1 MPDLI
6 EIPGF
11 AELQALTRG
20 DSRIKIAVLDGPA
33 DLDRAC
39 FQGGNISRVKG
50 YWQQDLEPID
60 PFYIQQ
66 EVKINKLSD
75 RKKALKKTLKQRKN
89 ESQDAN
95 ATSDIEASQVLNAIA
110 PSILSASHYSP
121 RSITRIF
128 NTVLEDTDAALQ
140 EQYRQLKVSKPQP
153 NLNLEKPASFDTIEG
168 LEDAIA
174 QLEAEINALKDSIP
188 QPVQDRLG
196 GIFHATGIFGTM
208 FGQPGS
214 PVEGI
219 APYCTAIN
227 IPLFETATSDEA
239 LSPLNIA
246 HAFNLALK
254 LGVNIIHCAAC
265 HPNQTGFA
273 HEMIQK
279 AVKQCQDNNILIV
292 APSGNNKGEW
302 FCAPAILPNVLAVG
316 MMKDNGQPANYSNWG
331 GQYQQQ
337 GILAPG
343 ENVIAA
349 QPGTDEPARQEGTSL
364 AAPVITGISAL
375 LMSVQLQRGEKP
387 NAEAVRQALLNSA
400 IPCDPEEV
408 EEPERCLRGK
418 LNIPGAYELI
428 TGEKLRSLSVADSPI
443 DSSFSAKINSVITP
457 IINGRYILNSQLIGT
472 GITHIYEAID
482 VGNPATKV
490 AFKVF
495 KYNSDFPNFFQ
506 ALEDKT
512 LLNESFE
519 KELST
524 ESAKREREA
533 LTELK
538 HPRIIK
544 MLDSGVDEQTGDEFL
559 VLELMKWNL
568 ADYLQAHPDTDWHYF
583 YLNIALPILEGLEF
597 CHRHHYIH
605 RDIHPTN
612 ILLDNIGNIKLA
624 DFNISKKID
633 SKNNSDPDSM
643 TCISLM
649 KPGRGIYVP
658 PEPDAGLYSY
668 TRDVFGFGILVL
680 NCLTNVELS
689 NYEYVLEALEKLDA
703 PLAAKKIIETTI
715 SLDPE
720 KRPAT
725 AGVLLAEFK
734 KIQNLEKTES
744 IFVTESQK
752 ILNSNVAASATTLN
766 ELSSNTAATAMP
778 HPSLMTVSE
787 PTEGITPSAASK
799 LVYAL
804 GTIGYDFGSEAR
816 RDTFK
821 QLMPAV
827 EIDGTTIPANPYDVR
842 QMVNYLSQNPS
853 EAKALIWTLNQE
865 LTPVYALEPR
875 QGFSA
880 DIYEILIVMLAGQI
894 EPEDSDNFVE
904 RVSIPAKTADKTV
917 QLFSGQEL
925 PVITIVNTRGMYAW
939 KINNLVEAALQS
951 VASQIPQADEIA
963 LRKSLNSF
971 LNKVYFEFQNLG
983 NTSRDRAL
991 NFSVTNT
998 FQAASSFAAVVS
1010 TGMQL
1015 DGIEVEKSKFCRLN
1029 SDCWDMILKFFDPEN
1044 SRRAKKVYRFTVDVS
1059 DRIPVTLGQLRS
1071 WSVPK

>member
-11 AELQALTRG
+11 AALQALTRG

-60 PFYIQQ
+60 PIYIQQ
-66 EVKINKLSD
+66 ELKIKKLSD

-95 ATSDIEASQVLNAIA
+95 VTSDIDASQVLNAIA
-110 PSILSASHYSP
+110 PSIPSGSRYSA
-121 RSITRIF
+121 RSIATIF
-128 NTVLEDTDAALQ
+128 NSVLEDTDAALQ

-188 QPVQDRLG
+188 QPVQERLG

-408 EEPERCLRGK
+408 AEPERCLRGK
-418 LNIPGAYELI
+418 LNIPGAYQLLTGKELTTVQPSSTARQEI
-428 TGEKLRSLSVADSPI
+428 NFHSLSESPLKMNKNYFESSFLSGVNISNPEEKPLVESSINSAFEQTSAISLGI
-443 DSSFSAKINSVITP
+443 DSQA
-457 IINGRYILNSQLIGT
+457 
-472 GITHIYEAID
+472 EAT
-482 VGNPATKV
+482 AT
-490 AFKVF
+490 
-495 KYNSDFPNFFQ
+495 
-506 ALEDKT
+506 
-512 LLNESFE
+512 
-519 KELST
+519 
-524 ESAKREREA
+524 
-533 LTELK
+533 
-538 HPRIIK
+538 
-544 MLDSGVDEQTGDEFL
+544 
-559 VLELMKWNL
+559 
-568 ADYLQAHPDTDWHYF
+568 
-583 YLNIALPILEGLEF
+583 
-597 CHRHHYIH
+597 
-605 RDIHPTN
+605 
-612 ILLDNIGNIKLA
+612 
-624 DFNISKKID
+624 IS
-633 SKNNSDPDSM
+633 P
-643 TCISLM
+643 
-649 KPGRGIYVP
+649 
-658 PEPDAGLYSY
+658 
-668 TRDVFGFGILVL
+668 
-680 NCLTNVELS
+680 S
-689 NYEYVLEALEKLDA
+689 N
-703 PLAAKKIIETTI
+703 TTI
-715 SLDPE
+715 
-720 KRPAT
+720 T
-725 AGVLLAEFK
+725 
-734 KIQNLEKTES
+734 
-744 IFVTESQK
+744 
-752 ILNSNVAASATTLN
+752 ILT
-766 ELSSNTAATAMP
+766 
-778 HPSLMTVSE
+778 PSET
-787 PTEGITPSAASK
+787 TEGITPSAASK

-842 QMVNYLSQNPS
+842 QMVNYLSQNPR
-853 EAKALIWTLNQE
+853 EAKALIWTINQE

-880 DIYEILIVMLAGQI
+880 DIYEILILMLAGQI

-925 PVITIVNTRGMYAW
+925 PVITLVNTRGMYAW
-939 KINNLVEAALQS
+939 KINNLVEAALES
-951 VASQIPQADEIA
+951 VAAQVPQADEIA

-983 NTSRDRAL
+983 ATSRDRAL

-1015 DGIEVEKSKFCRLN
+1015 DGIEVEKSNLCRLN
-1029 SDCWDMILKFFDPEN
+1029 SECWDAILKIFDPEN